1 MSAHLTPVTAEA
13 AAPRVMHDTFSWLH
27 ESLAYDRSAQFAAL
41 TRDVVRGAE
50 LCAQVAHSDL
60 LGREEGR
67 ETLFSIHQI
76 EHLSFLAR
84 RSLQMLGDEAERI
97 IEAANEKA
105 SGVQS

>member
-1 MSAHLTPVTAEA
+1 MNAHLTPVAAEA

-27 ESLAYDRSAQFAAL
+27 DSLAYDRSAQFVAL

-50 LCAQVAHSDL
+50 LCVQVAHSDL

-67 ETLFSIHQI
+67 DTLFSIQQI
-76 EHLSFLAR
+76 EHLSFLAS

-97 IEAANEKA
+97 IEAANQKA
-105 SGVQS
+105 SEVKP